1 MFFRCCA
8 SLVMALVVSACASS
22 AGTSLGEGGGPATTA
37 ARENSTL
44 IVRAELDA
52 FQGRS
57 AWDAVYTLRRRWT
70 QPGLGATFGGAPIYA
85 RVVVD
90 GTHRGELR
98 ELRRISANDIESMRF
113 LSAPDPDTTIKYG
126 LGNEGG
132 VIEVTTIRG
141 RPSPKL
147 SGDVIPAAAQG
158 RLPCRGGSSSR
169 RMLFAA
175 GSGRAGCRG
184 VLRRGGRWR
193 VAIECRLAK
202 PTRRRAGRERDEG
215 RGPETPLAKRCG
227 WAHRCPSRS
236 RVGGGHRGLQI
247 RSPVAVSFW
256 PGALLRC
263 RRSGGGPRWSPR
275 GEKHRVVH
283 QDRCLA

>member
-1 MFFRCCA
+1 MDFQTGVLRHGTFCHGVGRSLTRPDA
-8 SLVMALVVSACASS
+8 SAVIRYILEVTPESGGRHVFPLLCITRHGPCRVRLCFVCRHVSRR
-22 AGTSLGEGGGPATTA
+22 GGGPATTA

-158 RLPCRGGSSSR
+158 RLP
-169 RMLFAA
+169 
-175 GSGRAGCRG
+175 
-184 VLRRGGRWR
+184 
-193 VAIECRLAK
+193 
-202 PTRRRAGRERDEG
+202 
-215 RGPETPLAKRCG
+215 
-227 WAHRCPSRS
+227 
-236 RVGGGHRGLQI
+236 
-247 RSPVAVSFW
+247 
-256 PGALLRC
+256 
-263 RRSGGGPRWSPR
+263 
-275 GEKHRVVH
+275 
-283 QDRCLA
+283 

>member
-70 QPGLGATFGGAPIYA
+70 QPGRGATFGGAPIYA

-90 GTHRGELR
+90 GTHRGDLR
-98 ELRRISANDIESMRF
+98 ELRRISANDIESMRY

-126 LGNEGG
+126 IGSEGG

-141 RPSPKL
+141 GPPPKL
-147 SGDVIPAAAQG
+147 GGDVIPAAAQG
-158 RLPCRGGSSSR
+158 RLPV
-169 RMLFAA
+169 A
-175 GSGRAGCRG
+175 GDLLHVECFSPQDQ
-184 VLRRGGRWR
+184 GGR
-193 VAIECRLAK
+193 VAEGLALQ
-202 PTRRRAGRERDEG
+202 AD
-215 RGPETPLAKRCG
+215 
-227 WAHRCPSRS
+227 W
-236 RVGGGHRGLQI
+236 GLQI
-247 RSPVAVSFW
+247 
-256 PGALLRC
+256 
-263 RRSGGGPRWSPR
+263 
-275 GEKHRVVH
+275 
-283 QDRCLA
+283 